1 MKCKIKFE
9 VIPSSENYHIFIL
22 MTPILYIRPTHLTHD
37 RNSDFT
43 PEKLDIEVYYL
54 IKYEFRIQLVPQNP
68 TVL

>member
-22 MTPILYIRPTHLTHD
+22 MTSILYIRPTHLTHD
-37 RNSDFT
+37 RDFT